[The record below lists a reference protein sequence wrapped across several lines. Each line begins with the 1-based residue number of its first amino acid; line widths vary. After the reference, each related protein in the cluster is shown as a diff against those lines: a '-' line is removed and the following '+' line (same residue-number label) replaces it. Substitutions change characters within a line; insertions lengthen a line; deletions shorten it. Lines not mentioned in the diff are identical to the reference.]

1 TIEVQE
7 NGQSKVIE
15 NDQYW
20 EATLKLMRSN
30 IALAK
35 SGDATAE
42 AAKNET
48 INYLKQ
54 LYIRYGRDVGGK
66 KWSPEFEKLRQELI
80 PDYNPDTA
88 LPATQPSSA
97 PTPSPL

>member
-1 TIEVQE
+1 ME
-7 NGQSKVIE
+7 
-15 NDQYW
+15 
-20 EATLKLMRSN
+20 SN

-35 SGDATAE
+35 SGDANAE
-42 AAKNET
+42 AGKQET

-54 LYIRYGRDVGGK
+54 LYIRWGRDVGGK

-88 LPATQPSSA
+88 IPTTTTAPSQTQ
-97 PTPSPL
+97 